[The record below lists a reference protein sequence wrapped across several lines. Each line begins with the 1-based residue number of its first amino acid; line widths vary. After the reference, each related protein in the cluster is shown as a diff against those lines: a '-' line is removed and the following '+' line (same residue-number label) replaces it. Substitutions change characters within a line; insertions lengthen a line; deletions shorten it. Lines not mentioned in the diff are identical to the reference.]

1 MAGFGNALFA
11 EENAT
16 VMVSIRPAR
25 RLLVPVDSDAAQQ
38 IIGPNYDEFQS
49 DREVWELIRRQPHS
63 ILRVTMPH
71 CDVPHADAIGAEGDE
86 RMLARAAA
94 NLRELIQGPLTRTLR
109 DALFIYEIRG
119 ARNPQV
125 RQIGL
130 GGMFLTDEIRREE
143 RPQGVVIRNEGIREA
158 KARGRARLI
167 EHTRSLIGIVNL
179 AVEDPQ
185 ERFATLLEE
194 VADRRAADFAATDEA
209 GNRHAVWLVD
219 DPGQIGRLQAA
230 MAAIPLAFVADG
242 NHRSAAAALLGL
254 PEYLAVAFTTS
265 RMGLA
270 PYNRLV
276 RDFPRVVDDWPAA
289 LGERF
294 EVRVL
299 GDLPAFRPER
309 VHRIGFYADRCW
321 LELTPRDGVFDP
333 RNAVES
339 IDAEIVQRHVFD
351 AVMGITDPKDE
362 RLTFVGG
369 NRDSAYLKQMV
380 DSGAYRCAISLAPV
394 TMEQFVAVCKQ
405 NRFMPPKST
414 WFDPKI
420 RSGLVIALLDEAG

>member
-1 MAGFGNALFA
+1 
-11 EENAT
+11 
-16 VMVSIRPAR
+16 MVSIRPAK
-25 RLLVPVDSDAAQQ
+25 RLLVPVDSNAAQQ

-49 DREVWELIRRQPHS
+49 DREVWELIQRQPHS
-63 ILRVTMPH
+63 ILRVTMAH
-71 CDVPHADAIGAEGDE
+71 CDVPRPEAIGEEGDE
-86 RMLARAAA
+86 QTLARAVV
-94 NLRELIQGPLTRTLR
+94 NLRELAQGPLTRTQR
-109 DALFIYEIRG
+109 NALFIYEIRG
-119 ARNPQV
+119 VRRPEV

-130 GGMFLTDEIRREE
+130 GGMFATDEIRREE
-143 RPQGVVIRNEGIREA
+143 RPDGVVIRNEGIREE

-185 ERFATLLEE
+185 ERFAGVLEE
-194 VADRRAADFAATDEA
+194 LADRRAADFTAVDEA
-209 GNRHAVWLVD
+209 GNRHSVWLID
-219 DPGQIGRLQAA
+219 DAEQVGRLQAE
-230 MAAIPLAFVADG
+230 MASIPLAFVADG

-276 RDFPRVVDDWPAA
+276 RDFPNTVQDWPAA

-294 EVRVL
+294 DVRVL
-299 GDLPAFRPER
+299 GDLPAYRPEC
-309 VHRIGFYADRCW
+309 VHRIGFYADGCW
-321 LELTPRDGVFDP
+321 LELTPRAGLFDP
-333 RNAVES
+333 DNAVES
-339 IDAEIVQRHVFD
+339 IDAAIVQRHIFE
-351 AVMGITDPKDE
+351 AVMGISDPKDE

-380 DSGAYRCAISLAPV
+380 DSGRYRCAVSLAPV

-420 RSGLVIALLDEAG
+420 RSGLVVALLDETA